1 MLSVPVVIQLIGFV
15 GLGMSVGAFQ
25 FKKHGQIVFCKIIS
39 ALSFAL
45 HYALLGAWSG
55 AALELISAIRDVIF
69 RHQVKKNRSTLPTMI
84 GFGLF
89 VVATGVVTYTGW
101 LSLLPVACKLLT
113 TISYGMKNEKWL
125 RRITMPS
132 SFLWIIYNSSV
143 GSISGMV
150 TDCLNL
156 VSILI
161 AMYKFDYKGAQKS
174 DQG

>member
-1 MLSVPVVIQLIGFV
+1 MAFITQLIGFF

-25 FKKHGQIVFCKIIS
+25 FKKHGQIIFCKIIS
-39 ALSFAL
+39 ALCFSL

-55 AALELISAIRDVIF
+55 AVLELISAVRDVLF
-69 RHQVKKNRSTLPTMI
+69 RRQVKRNVSTLPTII
-84 GFGLF
+84 GFGIF
-89 VVATGVVTYTGW
+89 VIVTGVIAYDGW

-113 TISYGMKNEKWL
+113 TVSYGMKNEKWL

-132 SFLWIIYNSSV
+132 SFLWIVYNFSV
-143 GSISGMV
+143 HSISGMV

-161 AMYKFDYKGAQKS
+161 AMYKFDFKK
-174 DQG
+174 DQQAVQG